1 MTDDN
6 SRRDEIEKFQA
17 KRRRIEQSE
26 SEDEFKLDHDD
37 ESETINKNA
46 DENVFVPLKERRRQ
60 QLQRV
65 LGGLNV
71 SHINVDN
78 TDHPFSSDTA
88 HTQSVAEE
96 ITVGPQAN
104 FTLLDQMSEI
114 KKNQNLSDQTST
126 DKILEEEE
134 RILQNVV
141 ETRALMGVAEIAKG
155 IEYTDPIRT
164 SWRPPRAVLRMSEER
179 HRNIRKI
186 YNIIAEGD
194 DIPPPLCRFE
204 DMKLPIG
211 ILNALKEKEIMRP
224 TPIQM
229 QGIPSVLSGRDLIGI
244 AYTGSGKTLV
254 FVLPIVMFCLE
265 QEKTM
270 PFIRNEGPYGLI
282 ICPSRELARQTQI
295 VISNICEHAHKTGF
309 PLLRTIACV
318 GGTAMKEQLET
329 IKNGVHIIVA
339 TPGRLIDMLDKKLVF
354 LDVCR
359 YLCLDEAD
367 RMIDLGFEEDVR
379 NIISHF
385 KAQRQTLLFSATMPK
400 KIQNFAKSALVKP
413 ITINVGRAG
422 AASLDVKQEVEY
434 VMPEARIMSLLSAL
448 QRTPPPVLIF
458 AQRKQDVDA
467 IHEYLLLKGVET
479 VAIHGGKDQEERFYA
494 LEKFVKGEK
503 DVLCATDI
511 ASKGLDFPDIQ
522 HVINYDLPEDIENY
536 VHRIGR
542 TGRCGRQGLATTFI
556 NKTCDEAILLDLKHL
571 LIEAKQIVPSF
582 LLRLES
588 DKERLL
594 DIGDEPGCSYCNGLG
609 HRITNCPKLESQ
621 HNKTA
626 KSIPQHNARILEE
639 ERKDVAHNL
648 AEQDKIHHYDAEVS
662 AATLKHEQKIEA
674 KNLKN
679 EAKTNADKLKL

>member
-1 MTDDN
+1 MTDHIK
-6 SRRDEIEKFQA
+6 RREEIEKFQA

-26 SEDEFKLDHDD
+26 SEDEFKLDDD
-37 ESETINKNA
+37 DKLETNRSG
-46 DENVFVPLKERRRQ
+46 DENTFVPLKERRRK

-65 LGGLNV
+65 LGGRNA
-71 SHINVDN
+71 SHINADN
-78 TDHPFSSDTA
+78 ADHLFSSDTA
-88 HTQSVAEE
+88 HTQPVAEE

-104 FTLLDQMSEI
+104 FTLLDQLSEI

-141 ETRALMGVAEIAKG
+141 ETKALMGVAELAKG

-164 SWRPPRAVLRMSEER
+164 SWRSPRAVLRMPEER
-179 HRNIRKI
+179 HRRIRQI

-211 ILNALKEKEIMRP
+211 VLNALKEKKIMLP

-254 FVLPIVMFCLE
+254 FVLPLIMFCLE
-265 QEKTM
+265 QEKAM

-282 ICPSRELARQTQI
+282 I
-295 VISNICEHAHKTGF
+295 
-309 PLLRTIACV
+309 
-318 GGTAMKEQLET
+318 
-329 IKNGVHIIVA
+329 
-339 TPGRLIDMLDKKLVF
+339 
-354 LDVCR
+354 
-359 YLCLDEAD
+359 Y
-367 RMIDLGFEEDVR
+367 
-379 NIISHF
+379 
-385 KAQRQTLLFSATMPK
+385 
-400 KIQNFAKSALVKP
+400 
-413 ITINVGRAG
+413 
-422 AASLDVKQEVEY
+422 
-434 VMPEARIMSLLSAL
+434 
-448 QRTPPPVLIF
+448 
-458 AQRKQDVDA
+458 
-467 IHEYLLLKGVET
+467 
-479 VAIHGGKDQEERFYA
+479 QEERFYA
-494 LEKFVKGEK
+494 LEKFLKGEK
-503 DVLCATDI
+503 DVLCATDV

-571 LIEAKQIVPSF
+571 LIEAKQIVPS
-582 LLRLES
+582 LLLKLES
-588 DKERLL
+588 DKGRLL

-626 KSIPQHNARILEE
+626 NNMKKN
-639 ERKDVAHNL
+639 DFL
-648 AEQDKIHHYDAEVS
+648 AKGNSDW
-662 AATLKHEQKIEA
+662 
-674 KNLKN
+674 
-679 EAKTNADKLKL
+679 